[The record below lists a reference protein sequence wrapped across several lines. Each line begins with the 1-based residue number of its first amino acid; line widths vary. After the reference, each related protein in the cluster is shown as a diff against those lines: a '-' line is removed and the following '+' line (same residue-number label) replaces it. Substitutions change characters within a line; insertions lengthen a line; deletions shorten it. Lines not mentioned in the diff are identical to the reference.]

1 MSRIRLHKSDT
12 ETDARARSIWQR
24 ETAHAKTP
32 PSSVQLFPV
41 SKVKPFLVVRTPKEF
56 QQDYV
61 IWGVAYI
68 LAFWAVHI
76 LWRLRKFRGDP
87 TILPALHLLSGM
99 GFILMVSLRDPLR
112 DTLEF
117 RKFAWGCVGGCVIL
131 LLPLLRAFQY
141 RVFARWVYT
150 PLFAA
155 VALFAGLLVM
165 GSGPT
170 GSDAKVNLGPI
181 QPVELI
187 KILII
192 LFLAGYFATN
202 WERLRDLHQKAFVP
216 ASMRWLRIPRIEH
229 TLPVMLGVSI
239 GLALFF
245 VLKDMGPA
253 LVMGFVFMI
262 MFAVARNRAGLPLI
276 GIAALIIGVMIG
288 VHYGTPH
295 TVVERV
301 DMWLS
306 PWNNDIHGG
315 DQLAH
320 SLWAFATGGPVG
332 SGPGWGDPSLIPAGH
347 TDLVLASI
355 AEEWGMPGVACV
367 CLLFVMLVYSAFR
380 IALKAPDEYATFL
393 GVGFGLA
400 HCARDAA
407 CLGRRIG
414 CHSTLRR
421 CFAVLE
427 FGQHGH
433 AV

>member
-1 MSRIRLHKSDT
+1 M
-12 ETDARARSIWQR
+12 
-24 ETAHAKTP
+24 
-32 PSSVQLFPV
+32 
-41 SKVKPFLVVRTPKEF
+41 
-56 QQDYV
+56 
-61 IWGVAYI
+61 
-68 LAFWAVHI
+68 
-76 LWRLRKFRGDP
+76 
-87 TILPALHLLSGM
+87 LSGM
-99 GFILMVSLRDPLR
+99 GFILMVSLRNSLR

-117 RKFAWGCVGGCVIL
+117 GKFAWGCVGGCVIL

-141 RVFARWVYT
+141 RVFAGWIYT

-155 VALFAGLLVM
+155 VGLFLALLVM

-192 LFLAGYFATN
+192 LFLAGYFAQN

-216 ASMRWLRIPRIEH
+216 GSMRWLHIPRIEH
-229 TLPVMLGVSI
+229 SLPVVLGVSI
-239 GLALFF
+239 GLVLFF
-245 VLKDMGPA
+245 ALKDMGPA

-262 MFAVARNRAGLPLI
+262 MFAVARNRAGLPSV
-276 GIAALIIGVMIG
+276 GIAALIIGVALG
-288 VHYGTPH
+288 VHWGTPH

-306 PWNNDIHGG
+306 PWNNDIRGG

-320 SLWAFATGGPVG
+320 SLWAFATGGPIG

-355 AEEWGMPGVACV
+355 AEEWGLPGVASV
-367 CLLFVMLVYSAFR
+367 CLLFSVLVFGAFR

-393 GVGFGLA
+393 GIGLGSLIA
-400 HCARDAA
+400 LEMLLVSGGALGAIPLSA
-407 CLGRRIG
+407 SCLRFLVPA
-414 CHSTLRR
+414 TLR
-421 CFAVLE
+421 CCAIS
-427 FGQHGH
+427 
-433 AV
+433 